1 MTIIPPRASEPYLT
15 ASEPL
20 ITRNRGAAVHV
31 HFGSVVGPPLLPG
44 LAGTV
49 MDDQYPVP
57 VHSLDNGFGYSGSRA
72 DGTYPADTFEQGG
85 KRGSQRVPDLGR

>member
-1 MTIIPPRASEPYLT
+1 MSTS
-15 ASEPL
+15 
-20 ITRNRGAAVHV
+20 GAWSA
-31 HFGSVVGPPLLPG
+31 PPLLPG